1 MRIYLDN
8 NILIYIENGKYDLS
22 QFLSVS
28 DAEYYYSEIHMD
40 ELMNG
45 LDTHPELKDI
55 RLKTIG
61 ELCGSKYI
69 VPDVAGYK
77 MEIEE
82 RLPQSAF
89 NLSMRFK
96 FIHDQIYLFSKSMK
110 IERDVFLKELKMNRL
125 DVNNY
130 KPTEILP
137 LLDIKMNEN
146 WGYGIKEHLEKSV
159 ANTGRTVFLTL
170 FNLLDFVCYWH
181 DEDHAARLYD
191 SSHAYFAQ
199 MCDVLVSNDRRMRI
213 KSEAV
218 YSYLGIE
225 TKVVTADEF
234 LDIK

>member
-1 MRIYLDN
+1 MRLYLDN
-8 NILIYIENGKYDLS
+8 NILIYIENGKYELS

-45 LDTHPELKDI
+45 LDIYPELKDI

-69 VPDVAGYK
+69 VPDVAGVK

-110 IERDVFLKELKMNRL
+110 IEREVFLKGLKMNRL

-137 LLDIKMNEN
+137 LLDIKMKEN

-199 MCDVLVSNDRRMRI
+199 LCDVLVSNDRRMKI

-234 LDIK
+234 LGIK

>member
-1 MRIYLDN
+1 MRLYLDN
-8 NILIYIENGKYDLS
+8 NILIYIENGKYELS

-45 LDTHPELKDI
+45 LDIYPELKDI

-69 VPDVAGYK
+69 VPDVAGFK

-110 IERDVFLKELKMNRL
+110 IEREVFLKGLKMNRL

-137 LLDIKMNEN
+137 LLDIKMKEN

-199 MCDVLVSNDRRMRI
+199 LCDVLVSNDRRMKI

-234 LDIK
+234 LGIK

>member
-8 NILIYIENGKYDLS
+8 NILIYIESGKYDLS
-22 QFLSVS
+22 RFLSMS
-28 DAEYYYSEIHMD
+28 DADYYYSEIHMD

-45 LDTHPELKDI
+45 LGTHPELKDI

-61 ELCGSKYI
+61 VLCGSKYI

-82 RLPQSAF
+82 RLPQNAF

-110 IERDVFLKELKMNRL
+110 IEREVFLKELKMNRL

-130 KPTEILP
+130 KPTEIIP

-234 LDIK
+234 LGIK

>member
-1 MRIYLDN
+1 MRLYLDN
-8 NILIYIENGKYDLS
+8 NILIYIENGKYELS

-45 LDTHPELKDI
+45 LDIHPELKDI

-69 VPDVAGYK
+69 VPDVAGFK

-110 IERDVFLKELKMNRL
+110 IEREVFLKGLKMNRL

-137 LLDIKMNEN
+137 LLDIKMKEN
-146 WGYGIKEHLEKSV
+146 LGYGIKEHLEKSV

-218 YSYLGIE
+218 YSYLGIK

>member
-1 MRIYLDN
+1 MRLYLDN
-8 NILIYIENGKYDLS
+8 NILIYIENGKYELS

-69 VPDVAGYK
+69 VPDVAGFK

-110 IERDVFLKELKMNRL
+110 IEREVFLKGLKMNRL

-137 LLDIKMNEN
+137 LLDIKMKEN

-218 YSYLGIE
+218 YSYLGIK

-234 LDIK
+234 LGIK